1 MKNRYSRNV
10 TFMFRR
16 KSPARRLCCCQH
28 LNAGSHIDNLCI
40 YLFCHFEVWLPA
52 RFLAFHQQSNPN
64 TPVFLWRRWDS
75 NSRPPACKA
84 DVLTNWTTTPLD
96 TRVGFE
102 PTNNSF
108 VDCSLNRLGNGWILL
123 RMVKDSNFRYAFTY
137 DTLAMCCL
145 KPLGQPSKICCGSG
159 TCLPPLGYEPNMRL
173 SHCYRDIEKPT
184 TFHKFSACVLT

>member
-64 TPVFLWRRWDS
+64 TPVFLWRRWGS
-75 NSRPPACKA
+75 NSRPFACKA
-84 DVLTNWTTTPLD
+84 NVLTNWTTTPLD

-108 VDCSLNRLGNGWILL
+108 ADCSLNRLGNGWMLL
-123 RMVKDSNFRYAFTY
+123 RKVKDSNLRYISVCHVSNVVLSVTQPTFLFVAVVEPASHLWVMSPPCDYHTATAILKSLLPFASFRLVY
-137 DTLAMCCL
+137 
-145 KPLGQPSKICCGSG
+145 
-159 TCLPPLGYEPNMRL
+159 
-173 SHCYRDIEKPT
+173 
-184 TFHKFSACVLT
+184 